1 MEVINIKSLK
11 RMDHVSSNTRTKNK
25 RKVQVAH
32 TCVMRSET
40 RRDAIKIKKKET
52 RRDEMEL
59 SRKPAK
65 QKSKG
70 KFKGAEKKRKQK
82 KETHT
87 HTHRE
92 RERARERERERERAE
107 IHGVKTPKQ
116 RRKAILHLI
125 IVDTHPTRGAWW

>member
-40 RRDAIKIKKKET
+40 RRD
-52 RRDEMEL
+52 EMDL

-70 KFKGAEKKRKQK
+70 KFMGAEKKRKQK
-82 KETHT
+82 KK

-92 RERARERERERERAE
+92 RERERESA
-107 IHGVKTPKQ
+107 
-116 RRKAILHLI
+116 
-125 IVDTHPTRGAWW
+125 